1 MATGWL
7 AVFPRCPQLAETL
20 LNALLTLMFTSLT
33 VMTAIPHFTQIA
45 ETLLN
50 APLLLMFTSLTAMM
64 AILRFTQLAEALL
77 NAPLLL
83 MFTSRTAITLS
94 TSAFFV
100 FFLPAICLAAINCAD
115 WVRTM
120 MRSLEQ
126 PHPTPR
132 QAWQPVGLSYGLH
145 WQWVR
150 VSVFP
155 LVLRRV
161 LTESLFRSLS

>member
-7 AVFPRCPQLAETL
+7 AVFPRCPQLAEAL
-20 LNALLTLMFTSLT
+20 LNAPIILMFISI
-33 VMTAIPHFTQIA
+33 TAIPRCTQLA

-50 APLLLMFTSLTAMM
+50 APLILMFTSLTA
-64 AILRFTQLAEALL
+64 ITQLAEALL

-83 MFTSRTAITLS
+83 ILTSLTAITLS

-100 FFLPAICLAAINCAD
+100 FLPAICLSGINCAD

-126 PHPTPR
+126 PHRTPR
-132 QAWQPVGLSYGLH
+132 HERQFVRVSYGLH

-161 LTESLFRSLS
+161 ITEYLVRSLSRL